1 MGTMRE
7 HAPLIDPAASAR
19 EPLIVVLDDEAAIV
33 GELVDSLNHEGLRAI
48 GVTQPAEAL
57 RHLAANPALRV
68 LVTDIRMPGTDGVS
82 LVRDLKRQRGE
93 ADAVEVVMITGHGSM
108 DDAVA
113 ALRLGVVDFLNKP
126 FRVADLHT
134 ACLSALNR
142 AAQRREAARAPQAE
156 SQPVAGQMAAVSD
169 REQLRAA
176 IARDE
181 IVPWFQPL
189 VQVPSRTLYGFE
201 ALARWN
207 HPERGLLPAGQFIPE
222 VMAYGLS
229 PDLDIA
235 IMRQSLRAVSAWR
248 HAGSQPGALHV
259 NLSPASLR
267 EPTLI
272 TQVQALLREL
282 GTNPADLVIEV
293 TEESAIAAGGS
304 EMLVRLADLGVTL
317 ALDDFGTG
325 FSSLSRL
332 IDLPVR
338 MIKLDRSFL
347 RVSGIAAGSLIA
359 DVTSFAR
366 GRGLRVLAEGLETHA
381 HWEMVVRAGVD
392 LAQGWMTGI
401 PLPLDQAERVAAG
414 LLAASTTPPV

>member
-1 MGTMRE
+1 MGTIRE
-7 HAPLIDPAASAR
+7 HAPLTDPAASAR

-57 RHLAANPALRV
+57 RHLASNAALRV

-142 AAQRREAARAPQAE
+142 AAQRRDAARAPQAA
-156 SQPVAGQMAAVSD
+156 VATSSEMAPITD
-169 REQLRAA
+169 RDYLRAA

-181 IVPWFQPL
+181 IIPWLQPL
-189 VQVPSRTLYGFE
+189 VQVPNRALYGFE
-201 ALARWN
+201 ALARWH
-207 HPERGLLPAGQFIPE
+207 HPQRGLLPAGQFIPE

-229 PDLDIA
+229 PELDIS
-235 IMRQSLRAVSAWR
+235 IMRQALRTVSAWR
-248 HAGSQPGALHV
+248 RAGAMPGALHV

-272 TQVQALLREL
+272 LQIKDLLQTEAAA
-282 GTNPADLVIEV
+282 PADLVIEV
-293 TEESAIAAGGS
+293 TEESAIADGGAQ
-304 EMLVRLADLGVTL
+304 MLLRLADLGITL

-366 GRGLRVLAEGLETHA
+366 GRGLRVLAEGLETHT
-381 HWEMVVRAGVD
+381 HWEMSVRAGVD
-392 LAQGWMTGI
+392 LAQGWLTGI

-414 LLAASTTPPV
+414 LMAPSTTPRA

>member
-1 MGTMRE
+1 MGTIRE
-7 HAPLIDPAASAR
+7 FAPLNEAATSAQ
-19 EPLIVVLDDEAAIV
+19 EPLIVVLDDESAIV

-48 GVTQPAEAL
+48 GATQPAEAL
-57 RHLAANPALRV
+57 RLLAANPALRV
-68 LVTDIRMPGTDGVS
+68 LVTDIRMPGTDGVT
-82 LVRDLKRQRGE
+82 LVRDLKHQRGE

-126 FRVADLHT
+126 FRVADLHS
-134 ACLSALNR
+134 ACLSALTR
-142 AAQRREAARAPQAE
+142 AAQRREAARAPEA
-156 SQPVAGQMAAVSD
+156 PPPAPGQMAPVSD
-169 REQLRAA
+169 RDQLRAA
-176 IARDE
+176 IAAGQ
-181 IVPWFQPL
+181 IIPWLQPL
-189 VQVPSRTLYGFE
+189 VQVPSRGLYGFE
-201 ALARWN
+201 ALARWQ

-229 PDLDIA
+229 PELDMSIL
-235 IMRQSLRAVSAWR
+235 RQSVRAVTTWR
-248 HAGSQPGALHV
+248 RAGSNPGALHV
-259 NLSPASLR
+259 NLSPASLH

-272 TQVQALLREL
+272 AQVRALLRDEAAD
-282 GTNPADLVIEV
+282 PSDLVIEV
-293 TEESAIAAGGS
+293 TEESAIAGGGA
-304 EMLVRLADLGVTL
+304 EMLVRLADLGFTL

-347 RVSGIAAGSLIA
+347 RVSGLAAGSLIA

-381 HWEMVVRAGVD
+381 HWEMIVRAGVD

-401 PLPLDQAERVAAG
+401 PLPLDQAEQVAAG
-414 LLAASTTPPV
+414 RLVASTTPPV